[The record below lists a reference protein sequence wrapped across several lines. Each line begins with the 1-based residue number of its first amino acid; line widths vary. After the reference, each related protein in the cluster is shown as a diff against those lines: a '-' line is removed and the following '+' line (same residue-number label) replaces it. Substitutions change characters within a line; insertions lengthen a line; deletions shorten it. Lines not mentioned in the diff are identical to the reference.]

1 MGKLRPASR
10 ATSNI
15 GCGSAL
21 FFCEGARTI
30 YQQLES
36 AALLR
41 AVPDIRPIYLLPD
54 EPFVKEILIP
64 CFAASSAVDTMVG
77 FFSSHVLSSIAPGLA
92 TFINKTNGTFR
103 LIISP
108 YLSPDDRAALEEANA
123 VDTIVN
129 RYLEDVFLTE
139 DDLEKHTLRCLT
151 WLIKTGRIE
160 LKIALMREAMMH
172 LKVWLFS
179 DEIGDFVSAH
189 GSSNA
194 TLSGLQRNI
203 EQVAVSTSWGS
214 PDQLYTTEKLRREFT
229 QLWSNLTAN
238 CIVVSLPDAVREK
251 LLRTFN
257 SDAPPQEK
265 ELEKLYEKIAKQERG
280 TLQIDL
286 QSKEQFLIPPYLE
299 YETGP
304 YAHQGEAVT
313 AWCNAGYRGI
323 LEMATGSGK
332 TIAAMICAYRLNE
345 QQRPLLVVVSAPY
358 IPLIEQWCD
367 EIQEF
372 GLTPI
377 NLNRSRGE
385 RGRAQDLGRVRRR
398 LQNQQAGVVI
408 VVTSHAALAM
418 QSFQDELQR
427 FRGPKLL
434 IADEAHNL
442 GSEGFIENAPDCFD
456 HRLGLSATPVRQ
468 YDADGTQALFDYL
481 GPVVYQYTLEEAIG
495 NCLVEYDYH
504 VHPVELTPSEMSR
517 WYDLTTKIKQNAWRE
532 DETGPDDFLTKLL
545 RDRRAVLENAVNKV
559 EALADCLNQENL
571 RELRHTLVYTSDK
584 DREQI
589 TSVNRI
595 LKESG
600 LLFSQFTYEE
610 TAHRDQAMRTLGLFK
625 DGTIQVLSAKRV
637 LDEGVNVPEIKKA
650 YILAS
655 TTVERQWIQRRGRLL
670 RKCDAVGKTHSV
682 IHDFITL
689 PPCVDG
695 IDNDSKSIVG
705 SELIRVRQ
713 FARLARNAGRSD
725 GPLPIIERLVSA
737 AYI

>member
-1 MGKLRPASR
+1 MEST
-10 ATSNI
+10 TS
-15 GCGSAL
+15 
-21 FFCEGARTI
+21 
-30 YQQLES
+30 
-36 AALLR
+36 LR

-54 EPFVKEILIP
+54 EPFIKEVLVP
-64 CFAASSAVDTMVG
+64 CFAASSTVDTMVG

-92 TFINKTNGTFR
+92 TFINRTNGTFR

-108 YLSPDDRAALEEANA
+108 YLGAEDRAALEEANTA
-123 VDTIVN
+123 DTIVN
-129 RYLEDVFLTE
+129 RYLEEVMLTE

-151 WLIKTGRIE
+151 WLIKTERIE
-160 LKIALMREAMMH
+160 VRIALMREAMMH

-179 DEIGDFVSAH
+179 DDTGCFVSAH

-194 TLSGLQRNI
+194 TLSGLRKNI

-214 PDQLYTTEKLRREFT
+214 PEQLYTTDKLRREFT
-229 QLWSNLTAN
+229 ELWSNLAPN

-257 SDAPPQEK
+257 SNAPPEEK
-265 ELEKLYEKIAKQERG
+265 ELEDLYVRAARQNGRNLRIDPQPKER
-280 TLQIDL
+280 
-286 QSKEQFLIPPYLE
+286 FLIPPYLE

-304 YAHQGEAVT
+304 YAHQGEAVA

-332 TIAAMICAYRLNE
+332 TIAAMICAYRLN
-345 QQRPLLVVVSAPY
+345 QQQKPLLVVVSAPY

-372 GLTPI
+372 GITPT

-385 RGRAQDLGRVRRR
+385 PGRAQDLGRVRRR
-398 LQNQQAGVVI
+398 LQNQQADVAI
-408 VVTSHAALAM
+408 VVTSQAALSM

-442 GSEGFIENAPDCFD
+442 GSEGFISNTPEFFD

-468 YDADGTQALFDYL
+468 YDADGTQALLDFL
-481 GPVVYQYTLEEAIG
+481 GPVVYQYTLEDAIG

-504 VHPVELTPSEMSR
+504 IHPVELTPSEMDQ
-517 WYDLTTKIKQNAWRE
+517 WHDLTSRIKQNAWRN
-532 DETGPDDFLTKLL
+532 DETGPDDFLTRLL
-545 RDRRAVLENAVNKV
+545 RDRRAILENAVNKIP
-559 EALADCLNQENL
+559 ALADCLQEEDL

-584 DREQI
+584 DRKQI
-589 TSVNRI
+589 TAVNRI
-595 LKESG
+595 LKESK

-610 TAHRDQAMRTLGLFK
+610 TAHRDQAMQTLDLFK
-625 DGTIQVLSAKRV
+625 NGTIQVLSAKRV

-655 TTVERQWIQRRGRLL
+655 TTVERQWVQRRGRLL
-670 RKCDAVGKTHSV
+670 RKCPAVGKTHSV
-682 IHDFITL
+682 IHDFIAL
-689 PPCVDG
+689 PPDLDG
-695 IDNDSKSIVG
+695 LDDDSKRIIG
-705 SELIRVRQ
+705 SELTRVRE

-725 GPLPIIERLVSA
+725 GPLPIIDKLVSA
-737 AYI
+737 AYL